1 MTPTPSGAAGTTGA
15 AGAAGA
21 KEQVARLLTLV
32 PYLHARGTVRLA
44 EAAAALGTRPE
55 VLLKDLKVL
64 FMCGLPGG
72 YPDELIDVDLDA
84 LEDEHGKVHGDGV
97 IRVSN
102 ADYLDR
108 PLRLTPVEASA
119 MIVALRALRSG
130 SAPDTAEIVD
140 RVLAK
145 LEGAAAAGPAAGVL
159 DAAPDEPA
167 SGALA
172 ALAERLDDA
181 SRRQVQV
188 ELDYYVPARDELSH
202 RVVDPRGTVRQGG
215 HAYLD
220 AWCHSAEAPRLFRLD
235 RVAGARVLDTPVVTE
250 PAAPRDLSDGMF
262 ARSDETT
269 LVTLRLGP
277 AARWVTEYYP
287 VEDVRPVPDSG
298 GDVEVDLLVA
308 DQRWLTKLLLRLAPH
323 ARVTAPASYGD
334 GLTAA
339 AHDALGLYR

>member
-1 MTPTPSGAAGTTGA
+1 MSGPG

-32 PYLHARGTVRLA
+32 PYLHARGSVRLV
-44 EAAAALGTRPE
+44 EAAAALGVRPE

-84 LEDEHGKVHGDGV
+84 LQDESGRVHGDGV

-145 LEGAAAAGPAAGVL
+145 LEGAAASGPASGVL
-159 DAAPDEPA
+159 DAAPDQPDGAETV
-167 SGALA
+167 ALA
-172 ALAERLDDA
+172 ARLDDA
-181 SRRQVQV
+181 ARRQVQV

-235 RVAGARVLDTPVVTE
+235 RVAAARVLDDPVITASE
-250 PAAPRDLSDGMF
+250 GPRDLSDGMF
-262 ARSDETT
+262 DRSDDMT
-269 LVTLRLGP
+269 LVTLRLAP

-287 VEDVRPVPDSG
+287 VDDVRPLGDG
-298 GDVEVDLLVA
+298 TGDVEVDLLVA
-308 DQRWLTKLLLRLAPH
+308 DERWLTKLLLRLAPN
-323 ARVTAPASYGD
+323 AWVTAPDAYG
-334 GLTAA
+334 GGVTHAA
-339 AHDALGLYR
+339 QDALSLYRPPSA

>member
-1 MTPTPSGAAGTTGA
+1 MSGTGG
-15 AGAAGA
+15 GAAGA
-21 KEQVARLLTLV
+21 KEQVGRLLTLV
-32 PYLHARGTVRLA
+32 PYLHARGSVRLA
-44 EAAAALGTRPE
+44 EAAAALDVAPE

-84 LEDEHGKVHGDGV
+84 LQDETGRVHGDGV

-145 LEGAAAAGPAAGVL
+145 LEGAAASGPAGGVV
-159 DAAPDEPA
+159 DAAPDQPE
-167 SGALA
+167 GVELEALA
-172 ALAERLDDA
+172 TRLDDA
-181 SRRQVQV
+181 ARRQVQV

-202 RVVDPRGTVRQGG
+202 RVVDPRGVVRQGG

-235 RVAGARVLDTPVVTE
+235 RVASARVLDTPVTTE
-250 PAAPRDLSDGMF
+250 GDGPRDLSDGMF
-262 ARSDETT
+262 DRSDATT
-269 LVTLRLGP
+269 LVTLRLAP

-287 VEDVRPVPDSG
+287 VDDVRALDDG
-298 GDVEVDLLVA
+298 TGDVEVDLLVA
-308 DQRWLTKLLLRLAPH
+308 DERWLTKLLLRLAPH
-323 ARVTAPASYGD
+323 ASVVAPSTFG

-339 AHDALGLYR
+339 VQDALSLYR

>member
-1 MTPTPSGAAGTTGA
+1 MSAAAT
-15 AGAAGA
+15 GA
-21 KEQVARLLTLV
+21 KEQLARLLTLV
-32 PYLHARGTVRLA
+32 PYLHARGSVRLD

-84 LEDEHGKVHGDGV
+84 LQDERGRVHGDAV

-130 SAPDTAEIVD
+130 SGPDTAEIVD
-140 RVLAK
+140 RVLVK
-145 LEGAAAAGPAAGVL
+145 LEGAAAQGASTGVV
-159 DAAPDEPA
+159 DAAPEPTGDHSA
-167 SGALA
+167 DVGNLA
-172 ALAERLDDA
+172 DRLEDA
-181 SRRQVQV
+181 VRRQVQV

-202 RVVDPRGTVRQGG
+202 RVVDPRGLVRKDG

-235 RVAGARVLDTPVVTE
+235 RVARAEVLDAAVATA

-262 ARSDETT
+262 DRSDDVT
-269 LVTLRLGP
+269 LVTLRLAP

-287 VEDVRPVPDSG
+287 VEDVRPVPATG
-298 GDVEVDLLVA
+298 EVEVDLLVA
-308 DQRWLTKLLLRLAPH
+308 DDRWLTKLLLRLAPN
-323 ARVTAPASYGD
+323 ASVIGPATFGT

-339 AHDALGLYR
+339 AQEALSLYR

>member
-1 MTPTPSGAAGTTGA
+1 MSTPVSTPAGGP

-44 EAAAALGTRPE
+44 EAAAALGIRPE

-84 LEDEHGKVHGDGV
+84 LVDERGKLLGDGV

-145 LEGAAAAGPAAGVL
+145 LEGAADAGAATGVV
-159 DAAPDEPA
+159 DAAPDTPPSNAVA
-167 SGALA
+167 SLTADL
-172 ALAERLDDA
+172 EDA
-181 SRRQVQV
+181 TRRQVQV
-188 ELDYYVPARDELSH
+188 ELDYYVPARDEVSH
-202 RVVDPRGTVRQGG
+202 RVVDPRGMVREGG

-235 RVAGARVLDTPVVTE
+235 RVASARVLDTPVTSE
-250 PAAPRDLSDGMF
+250 PAEPRDLSDGMF
-262 ARSDETT
+262 DRSDDVT
-269 LVTLRLGP
+269 LVTLRLRP
-277 AARWVTEYYP
+277 PARWVTEYYP
-287 VEDVRPVPDSG
+287 VEDVRPVPDTE

-308 DQRWLTKLLLRLAPH
+308 DERWLTKLLLRLAPN
-323 ARVTAPASYGD
+323 ASVVAPSSYGD

-339 AHDALGLYR
+339 AQDALDLYR